1 MKLQSIQ
8 VLRGLA
14 ALLVVLYHIR
24 SLESLG
30 IQANGLT
37 EHGIVSGIFSNGYA
51 GVDLFFVISGFIM
64 VYVTSDLTAGVKS
77 ATDFLFARIT
87 RIYPVWWLFAGMMTV
102 YMVWMHGL
110 SGHGQGWQAISR
122 SEPLI
127 PYLLKSFALLP
138 QHEHPI
144 LGVGWTLVHEVYFY
158 FVFTFLLLLPRRWLP
173 ALLLIWGGWVI
184 AGSLLG
190 LSGPLA
196 VDLPALFFYPMTMEF
211 ILGAAVGLIVMSG
224 LHWRAGAVTLL
235 ATLWLMAALCF
246 QGLET
251 THTLEWG
258 RVMWFGLPSAALIYG
273 LAMLDLQQRLAWL
286 VPAAVGIIAC
296 TVIYQLY
303 GLDDK
308 SADALRQSATILAT
322 IVGAITMM
330 VTIWLGWL
338 AGQSIPER
346 MLAMKGPLNKALGA
360 FVRLGDWSFSLYLCH
375 MLVLSL
381 LRHVFEMLGRIG
393 PLAPLFQLG
402 HPGPLDNITFVVI
415 GLAVS
420 IASAALAYKFY
431 EKPCIILFGR
441 LRKKMLGRDKRE
453 LAEPAT
459 A

>member
-24 SLESLG
+24 SLESLS
-30 IQANGLT
+30 IQANGLA
-37 EHGIVSGIFSNGYA
+37 EHGIVSGMFSNGYA

-64 VYVTSDLTAGVKS
+64 VYVTNDLKAGAKS
-77 ATDFLFARIT
+77 AADFLFARIT
-87 RIYPVWWLFAGMMTV
+87 RIYPVWWLFAGIMTV

-158 FVFTFLLLLPRRWLP
+158 FVFALLLLLPRRWLP

-184 AGSLLG
+184 GGSLLG

-211 ILGAAVGLIVMSG
+211 ILGAAVGLIIMSG

-235 ATLWLMAALCF
+235 ATLWLMAALCY

-251 THTLEWG
+251 AHTLEWG

-308 SADALRQSATILAT
+308 SADGLRQSATLLAIL
-322 IVGAITMM
+322 VGAVAMM
-330 VTIWLGWL
+330 VTIWIGWL
-338 AGQSIPER
+338 GGQSMPER
-346 MLAMKGPLNKALGA
+346 MLALRAPLDKTLGA

-375 MLVLSL
+375 MIVLSL
-381 LRHVFEMLGRIG
+381 LRHVFEILGKTG

-402 HPGPLDNITFVVI
+402 HPGPLDNITFAVI
-415 GLAVS
+415 GLAIS
-420 IASAALAYKFY
+420 IASAGLVYKFY

-441 LRKKMLGRDKRE
+441 LRKKMFGRDKRE

>member
-1 MKLQSIQ
+1 MKLQSVQ

-14 ALLVVLYHIR
+14 ALIVVLYHIR

-30 IQANGLT
+30 IEANGLT

-64 VYVTSDLTAGVKS
+64 VYVTNDLKTGVKS
-77 ATDFLFARIT
+77 STDFLFARIT

-138 QHEHPI
+138 QGEHPI

-158 FVFTFLLLLPRRWLP
+158 FVFAILLLLPRRWLP

-184 AGSLLG
+184 AGSLMG

-235 ATLWLMAALCF
+235 ATLWLMAALCY

-251 THTLEWG
+251 AHTLQWG

-286 VPAAVGIIAC
+286 VPAATGTLAC

-308 SADALRQSATILAT
+308 SADAIRLSATILA
-322 IVGAITMM
+322 ISVGAITMM

-338 AGQSIPER
+338 AGQSMPER
-346 MLAMKGPLNKALGA
+346 MLALKGPLNKVLAA
-360 FVRLGDWSFSLYLCH
+360 CVRLGDWSFSLYLCH

-381 LRHVFEMLGRIG
+381 LRRIFDHLGRIDA
-393 PLAPLFQLG
+393 LAPVFRLG
-402 HPGPLDNITFVVI
+402 LPGPLDNIAFVVI
-415 GLAVS
+415 GVS
-420 IASAALAYKFY
+420 LSIVASALAYRFY
-431 EKPCIILFGR
+431 EKPCLIIFGR
-441 LRKKMLGRDKRE
+441 LRKKMFGRDKRE

>member
-1 MKLQSIQ
+1 M
-8 VLRGLA
+8 
-14 ALLVVLYHIR
+14 
-24 SLESLG
+24 
-30 IQANGLT
+30 
-37 EHGIVSGIFSNGYA
+37 
-51 GVDLFFVISGFIM
+51 
-64 VYVTSDLTAGVKS
+64 
-77 ATDFLFARIT
+77 
-87 RIYPVWWLFAGMMTV
+87 
-102 YMVWMHGL
+102 
-110 SGHGQGWQAISR
+110 
-122 SEPLI
+122 
-127 PYLLKSFALLP
+127 
-138 QHEHPI
+138 
-144 LGVGWTLVHEVYFY
+144 
-158 FVFTFLLLLPRRWLP
+158 
-173 ALLLIWGGWVI
+173 
-184 AGSLLG
+184 G

-211 ILGAAVGLIVMSG
+211 ILGAAVGLIIMSG

-235 ATLWLMAALCF
+235 ATLWLMAALCY

-308 SADALRQSATILAT
+308 SADGLRQSATLLAIL
-322 IVGAITMM
+322 VGAVAMM
-330 VTIWLGWL
+330 VTIWIGWL
-338 AGQSIPER
+338 GGQSMPER
-346 MLAMKGPLNKALGA
+346 MLALRAPLNKALGT

-375 MLVLSL
+375 MIVLSL
-381 LRHVFEMLGRIG
+381 LRHVFEILGKTG

-402 HPGPLDNITFVVI
+402 HPGPLDNITFAVI
-415 GLAVS
+415 GLAIS
-420 IASAALAYKFY
+420 IASAGLVYKFY

-441 LRKKMLGRDKRE
+441 LRKKMFGRDKRE